1 MLFLLFDL
9 DGDRY
14 ALDAREIVEVLA
26 LRPVR
31 PIPGAPAWVAGVAE
45 RHGAPL
51 PVVDVAQ
58 LALGRPARQRLS
70 TRLVIV
76 RYESA
81 ASVLRDCDARD
92 ADLHDGEAHNGG
104 PRDSDPHD
112 GQPRNGDPRGG
123 TRRGGVRR
131 DGAGAHL
138 LGLIVE
144 SATQTRR
151 IERARFAGTGIA
163 TPHARWLGPVA
174 DDGGTLVQWV
184 QVQQMLND
192 DVKALLFPQAS
203 PSHEATSK
211 HEPTSTP

>member
-9 DGDRY
+9 DHDRY

-31 PIPGAPAWVAGVAE
+31 PIPGAPAWVAGVAQ

-76 RYESA
+76 RYENRA
-81 ASVLRDCDARD
+81 PV
-92 ADLHDGEAHNGG
+92 
-104 PRDSDPHD
+104 PHD
-112 GQPRNGDPRGG
+112 GASN
-123 TRRGGVRR
+123 
-131 DGAGAHL
+131 DGASGDGASVHL

-151 IERARFAGTGIA
+151 IARTQFADTGIA

-174 DDGGTLVQWV
+174 SDGGTLVQWV
-184 QVQQMLND
+184 QVQHMLSD
-192 DVKALLFPQAS
+192 EVKALLFVPAA
-203 PSHEATSK
+203 PAHATSVPHVATLLDEPTAK